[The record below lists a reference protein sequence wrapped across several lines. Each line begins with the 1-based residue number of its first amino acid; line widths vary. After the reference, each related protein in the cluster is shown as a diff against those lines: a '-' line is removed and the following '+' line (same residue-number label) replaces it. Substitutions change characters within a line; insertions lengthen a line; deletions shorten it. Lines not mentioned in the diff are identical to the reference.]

1 MTSVYY
7 NLILF
12 PQYIVWFCA
21 LHLKIQLDISLK
33 FGNILLSGLTN
44 QLFAPSISGK
54 QTGRQELIK
63 ETAEIN

>member
-21 LHLKIQLDISLK
+21 LDLKIQFDIPLK
-33 FGNILLSGLTN
+33 FENIL
-44 QLFAPSISGK
+44 
-54 QTGRQELIK
+54 
-63 ETAEIN
+63 